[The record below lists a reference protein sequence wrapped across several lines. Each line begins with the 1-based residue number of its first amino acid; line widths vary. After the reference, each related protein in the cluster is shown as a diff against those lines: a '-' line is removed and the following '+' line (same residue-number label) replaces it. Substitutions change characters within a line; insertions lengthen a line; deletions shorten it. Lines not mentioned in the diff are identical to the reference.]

1 MYSKTKKAI
10 ILAILITIIPTAS
23 FAKTKKTTIHS
34 NESEKI
40 CLAKAIYHE
49 AKGEPELGKKGVAKV
64 VLNRKK
70 HEKFPKTICGVVNQ
84 INYDDGKKLCQF
96 SWVCTRPKKYDTNS
110 WKASLDLSED
120 ILNNRV
126 SLPNFGSNVL
136 FFKSVNSKVNFGRGY
151 KLVTRLG
158 KSNFYSKTS
167 V

>member
-10 ILAILITIIPTAS
+10 ILAIFLTVIPTAS
-23 FAKTKKTTIHS
+23 FAKSKQNFNTD
-34 NESEKI
+34 SEKI

-49 AKGEPELGKKGVAKV
+49 AKGEPEIGKKGVAKV

-70 HEKFPKTICGVVNQ
+70 HEKFPKTICGVINQ
-84 INYDDGKKLCQF
+84 VDYDNGKKLCQF
-96 SWVCTRPKKYDTNS
+96 SWVCSRPKKYEEDS

-126 SLPNFGSNVL
+126 SLPNFQSNVL
-136 FFKSVNSKVNFGRGY
+136 FFKSVKSRKSFGRGY
-151 KLVTRLG
+151 AFVTRLG